1 MINIKNKLKRKIH
14 DSVTFFSL
22 VGKMKK
28 IPRTGWLLH
37 GITNVESIA
46 EHSFSVTTIAY
57 FLAEDLGC
65 NSSKL
70 VKMAMIHDLA
80 EIMTGDIVSENGVI
94 MDLEKRKNKI
104 VIERN
109 KIKTIPSLISNGKEL
124 QNLWEEYE
132 SQSSKEARILK
143 QIDKFEMSMQ
153 ALQYEN
159 PRNPN
164 HLREFWENAKKYIK
178 HPTLLNL
185 FKELCK
191 RRTPPYNDYNLI
203 GKRFL

>member
-1 MINIKNKLKRKIH
+1 MINMKNRLKRKIH
-14 DSVTFFSL
+14 DPVTFFSL

-37 GITNVESIA
+37 GIINVESIA
-46 EHSFSVTTIAY
+46 EHSYSVTTIAY

-70 VKMAMIHDLA
+70 IKMAIIHDLA
-80 EIMTGDIVSENGVI
+80 EILTGDLVSEHGRE
-94 MDLEKRKNKI
+94 MDIEKRKSKI
-104 VIERN
+104 IIEGN
-109 KIKTIPSLISNGKEL
+109 KIKELAALISSGKEL
-124 QNLWEEYE
+124 QKLWTEYE
-132 SQSSKEARILK
+132 NQSSKEAKMLK
-143 QIDKFEMSMQ
+143 QIDKFEMAMQ

-164 HLREFWENAKKYIK
+164 HLREFWENAKKYIT
-178 HPTLLNL
+178 HPILLNL

-191 RRTPPYNDYNLI
+191 RRTPPYNDYHLI

>member
-1 MINIKNKLKRKIH
+1 MIKLPKISRKRIY
-14 DSVTFFSL
+14 DPITFFSL
-22 VGKMKK
+22 VGKLKK

-37 GITNVESIA
+37 GIINVESIA

-57 FLAEDLGC
+57 FLAESLGC

-70 VKMAMIHDLA
+70 VKMAIIHDLA

-94 MDLEKRKNKI
+94 TDIEKRKNKI
-104 VIERN
+104 IIERN
-109 KIKTIPSLISNGKEL
+109 KIKTISSLISNGKEL

-132 SQSSKEARILK
+132 NQSSKEAKILK
-143 QIDKFEMSMQ
+143 QIDKFEMAMQ
-153 ALQYEN
+153 TLQYEN

-178 HPTLLNL
+178 HPILLNL

>member
-1 MINIKNKLKRKIH
+1 MINIKNRLKRKIH
-14 DSVTFFSL
+14 DPVTFFSL
-22 VGKMKK
+22 VGNMKK

-46 EHSFSVTTIAY
+46 EHSYSVTTIAY

-65 NSSKL
+65 NSSRL
-70 VKMAMIHDLA
+70 IKMAIIHDLA
-80 EIMTGDIVSENGVI
+80 EILTGDIVSEHGGE
-94 MDLEKRKNKI
+94 MDIEKRKSKI
-104 VIERN
+104 IIEGN
-109 KIKTIPSLISNGKEL
+109 KIKELASLISNGKEL
-124 QNLWEEYE
+124 QKLWTEYE
-132 SQSSKEARILK
+132 DQSSKEAKMLK
-143 QIDKFEMSMQ
+143 QIDKFEMVMQ

-178 HPTLLNL
+178 YPILLNL

-191 RRTPPYNDYNLI
+191 RRTPPYNDYHLI